1 MVLLIKQQVK
11 RTTFKN
17 QTSEGI
23 RQILRTIDKHPSQF
37 YQGISMSLHQ
47 NLVRTMILTIMALL
61 ASQTKILKENHQLHQ
76 HPFQYIGS
84 GYTQDNGDDLCRQ
97 AYAKMGGY
105 RTSSNIQWSQ
115 RSSGINVIYAHDG
128 SVINGAN
135 HISYRQPTGE
145 CVADR

>member
-1 MVLLIKQQVK
+1 MGYFKIKIGTLSFVLFVL
-11 RTTFKN
+11 
-17 QTSEGI
+17 S
-23 RQILRTIDKHPSQF
+23 
-37 YQGISMSLHQ
+37 
-47 NLVRTMILTIMALL
+47 
-61 ASQTKILKENHQLHQ
+61 ASQTRLLKENYQLRQ

-84 GYTQDNGDDLCRQ
+84 GYTPENGDDLCRQ

-105 RTSSNIQWSQ
+105 RTSSNVQWSQ